1 MMQAEFE
8 TLIGKEVDYAV
19 YSELVEPVYMHHPGI
34 TCKAD
39 IAAIYKLPRG
49 VDILR
54 DLLPV
59 AEEYRYLE
67 EEAGKLR
74 AQIARLTDK
83 LNDIQQHLKW
93 PLNKEG

>member
-8 TLIGKEVDYAV
+8 ALIGKEVDYAV
-19 YSELVEPVYMHHPGI
+19 YSELVEPVYMYHPGI

-54 DLLPV
+54 NLLPE
-59 AEEYRYLE
+59 AEEYRRMHGRRGE
-67 EEAGKLR
+67 QAARADCTTDGQAQRHPAATEA
-74 AQIARLTDK
+74 TF
-83 LNDIQQHLKW
+83 
-93 PLNKEG
+93 E

>member
-8 TLIGKEVDYAV
+8 TLIGKKVDYAV
-19 YSELVEPVYMHHPGI
+19 SSDLVVPVYMYHPCI
-34 TCKAD
+34 TCKTD
-39 IAAIYKLPRG
+39 IAAIYNLPRG

-54 DLLPV
+54 SLLL
-59 AEEYRYLE
+59 ADEFRRME
-67 EEAGKLR
+67 EEASRLR

-83 LNDIQQHLKW
+83 RSDIQQQLKR

>member
-8 TLIGKEVDYAV
+8 ALIGKEVDYAV
-19 YSELVEPVYMHHPGI
+19 YSELVEPVYMYHPGI

-54 DLLPV
+54 SLLPA
-59 AEEYRYLE
+59 AEELS
-67 EEAGKLR
+67 L
-74 AQIARLTDK
+74 IH
-83 LNDIQQHLKW
+83 I
-93 PLNKEG
+93 

>member
-8 TLIGKEVDYAV
+8 ALIGKEIDCGLYQD
-19 YSELVEPVYMHHPGI
+19 LIEPVYMYHPGI

-59 AEEYRYLE
+59 AEEYRRME
-67 EEAGKLR
+67 EEASRLR

-83 LNDIQQHLKW
+83 LNGIQQQLKR

>member
-8 TLIGKEVDYAV
+8 ALIGKKVDYAV
-19 YSELVEPVYMHHPGI
+19 YSELVEPVYMYHPGI
-34 TCKAD
+34 TCKTD

-54 DLLPV
+54 SLLL
-59 AEEYRYLE
+59 ADEFRRME
-67 EEAGKLR
+67 EEASRLR
-74 AQIARLTDK
+74 AQIARLTDN
-83 LNDIQQHLKW
+83 LDDIQQQLKR

>member
-8 TLIGKEVDYAV
+8 ALIGKEVDCAM
-19 YSELVEPVYMHHPGI
+19 YSELVEPVYMYHPGI

-59 AEEYRYLE
+59 AEEYRRME
-67 EEAGKLR
+67 EEASRLR

-83 LNDIQQHLKW
+83 LNGIQQQLKR